1 MSIQKFPLASIQKV
15 RQYIQAALTLPDS
28 EREPPSTVTFEDSE
42 EMPEP
47 ESLDALGDLF
57 KFGGPPGIIDSSATA
72 DGRWFV
78 SAVNPADAL
87 IRLPG
92 LSLKSK
98 LRLVG
103 YVYRAERSGRGVVW
117 GVPEAVGATAELE
130 KALSD
135 DLDITQPPQP
145 EQAINGVMNTIQGD
159 RSVVSFI
166 VASILRRELVE
177 FGAAG
182 KYCRWT
188 HHRLIDGIPNSVIPE
203 WRTDP
208 PKDFAPRARIFPDG
222 RAAVEFFTCRVA
234 APTAIFRHI
243 DQYPSDSYDLTS
255 LDRAIALV
263 RRKK

>member
-1 MSIQKFPLASIQKV
+1 MSIQKFPLTTIQKV
-15 RQYIQAALTLPDS
+15 RQYIQNALVLPDS
-28 EREPPSTVTFEDSE
+28 EQQPPSIKTFEDSE

-57 KFGGPPGIIDSSATA
+57 KFGGPPESVDVAALGG
-72 DGRWFV
+72 GRWIV

-92 LSLKSK
+92 LTMQAKT
-98 LRLVG
+98 RLVG
-103 YVYRAERSGRGVVW
+103 YVYRAESNGCGVVW
-117 GVPEAVGATAELE
+117 AVPEEMGVTAELE

-135 DLDITQPPQP
+135 DLDMVHPPRPTQ
-145 EQAINGVMNTIQGD
+145 AVDDVMSVLEGD
-159 RSVVSFI
+159 RSATSFM
-166 VASILRRELVE
+166 VASILRREFLE

-182 KYCRWT
+182 KNRRWT
-188 HHRLIDGIPNSVIPE
+188 HHRLIDSIPSTVIPE

-208 PKDFAPRARIFPDG
+208 PTELMPRARVFPDG
-222 RAAVEFFTCRVA
+222 RAAVEFFTCRVV

-243 DQYPSDSYDLTS
+243 DQYPSDSYEVKS

-263 RRKK
+263 RPRR

>member
-15 RQYIQAALTLPDS
+15 RQYIQSALALPDS

-57 KFGGPPGIIDSSATA
+57 KFGGPPGMSDSSASS

-92 LSLKSK
+92 LSLKPG

-103 YVYRAERSGRGVVW
+103 YVYRAERSGRGIVW
-117 GVPEAVGATAELE
+117 GVPESVGTTAELE
-130 KALSD
+130 KALD
-135 DLDITQPPQP
+135 DSLDVTSPPQP
-145 EQAINGVMNTIQGD
+145 NQHIDHVMDAIEGD

-188 HHRLIDGIPNSVIPE
+188 HHRLIDGIPNTVIPE

-208 PKDFAPRARIFPDG
+208 LKDFSPRARIFPDG
-222 RAAVEFFTCRVA
+222 RAAVEFFTCRIA

-243 DQYPSDSYDLTS
+243 DQYPADSYSLTS

-263 RRKK
+263 HRKK

>member
-57 KFGGPPGIIDSSATA
+57 KFGGPPGIIDSSASA
-72 DGRWFV
+72 DGRWLV

-92 LSLKSK
+92 LTLKPG

-103 YVYRAERSGRGVVW
+103 YLYRAERSSRGVVW
-117 GVPEAVGATAELE
+117 GVPEAIGTTAELE
-130 KALSD
+130 KVLSNQ
-135 DLDITQPPQP
+135 LDANHPPQPPQ
-145 EQAINGVMNTIQGD
+145 AIDGIMNAMAGD

-166 VASILRRELVE
+166 VASILWRELVE

-188 HHRLIDGIPNSVIPE
+188 HHRLIDGIPNTVIPE

-234 APTAIFRHI
+234 TPTAIFRHI
-243 DQYPSDSYDLTS
+243 DQYPPGSYSLTS